1 MDLATLSTPS
11 LLIERHRL
19 DDNLQRMQDKADA
32 NGVVLRPHMKTHKS
46 VDLARKQL
54 DYGAEGI
61 TVAKVGEAEIYAK
74 AGFDDI
80 RIAYIVIG
88 EEKYARI
95 ASLMESARVSFCVD
109 TLEGA
114 RRASAY
120 FDERD
125 LMAEVLIEVDC
136 GYGRCGVGWDREA
149 GVAFA
154 REVAQ
159 MPGLHISGILT
170 HAGDS
175 YDGPSSPDE
184 TKEEA
189 LRSASNRERDRMI
202 AFAARLDEEGL
213 PAARDK
219 KNFEISIGSTPSMK
233 YFENRGVEGFRVTEI
248 RPGNYVFNDGIQ
260 VGLGVASWTQC
271 ALTVQARVISVH
283 RNPDGSE
290 RVFLDAGK
298 KVFTS
303 DSAPSIEGYG
313 TILYSPRSMDP
324 LPHAVMNRLSEEHG
338 WVRVRGG
345 SILRVGD
352 RVRVVPNHACV
363 VVNTQKVLYVVDGDE
378 VVDTW
383 SVDAQSAVR

>member
-271 ALTVQARVISVH
+271 IVIPTAVKESFWMRARRFSH
-283 RNPDGSE
+283 R
-290 RVFLDAGK
+290 
-298 KVFTS
+298 
-303 DSAPSIEGYG
+303 I
-313 TILYSPRSMDP
+313 PR
-324 LPHAVMNRLSEEHG
+324 R
-338 WVRVRGG
+338 R
-345 SILRVGD
+345 
-352 RVRVVPNHACV
+352 
-363 VVNTQKVLYVVDGDE
+363 
-378 VVDTW
+378 
-383 SVDAQSAVR
+383 